1 MSTKSV
7 SIPRESVEY
16 VRAVVTVDGVEVT
29 AGVSMAVTAMSAR
42 PTSWTAAVVV
52 DGHAALLV
60 GPGTGNVLAAG
71 SYRVW
76 AKVTDSPEV
85 PVVDCGMVT
94 IT

>member
-1 MSTKSV
+1 MSTRSV

-29 AGVSMAVTAMSAR
+29 AGVSVAITAATAR
-42 PTSWTAAVVV
+42 PSSWTAAVVV
-52 DGHAALLV
+52 DGHAAVLV
-60 GPGTGNVLAAG
+60 GPGTGNALAPG
-71 SYRVW
+71 TYRVW

-85 PVVDCGMVT
+85 PVVDCGLVT